1 MKSPCHVC
9 NRDALEI
16 LPAFSRLRRVTS
28 DCKPWPAGGQL
39 GVCVACR
46 CVQAVMDDRWRAEAD
61 KIYRDYTIYY
71 QSGGTEQSV
80 FDQASGTAAT
90 RSDRLVARLS
100 DQVALPANGRWL
112 DVGCG
117 NGGFLGSFARRFPTW
132 TLAGVEYDAKYRT
145 QVESIPGVER
155 LFTGDLSDVPGDFD
169 AISLIHVL
177 EHIESPRLFLAKV
190 LSKLRAGGWL
200 IVELPHYA
208 DNPFELL
215 IADHATHYG
224 LETASA
230 LLEAAGFRLVA
241 ASDSWIPKELTLV
254 ARKEEPVPGRIAA
267 PVREVGPMLE
277 WLSAVVADA
286 KRVGREATQFGL
298 FGTSIAGTWLYGE
311 LADSLRFFVDEDPG
325 RIGREH
331 FGLPIFSPANAPAG
345 SDVYVGLPPKIAR
358 AVAERLART
367 AGRYHAAPESS

>member
-9 NRDALEI
+9 ACDTLEI
-16 LPAFSRLRRVTS
+16 FPAFAQLRRVTS

-39 GVCVACR
+39 GVCAACG
-46 CVQAVMDDRWRAEAD
+46 CVQAAIDERWRAEAD
-61 KIYRDYTIYY
+61 QIYRDYTIYY

-80 FDQASGTAAT
+80 FDQTSGTAAT
-90 RSDRLVARLS
+90 RSDRLVARLAE
-100 DQVALPANGRWL
+100 QVELPTSGRWL

-117 NGGFLGSFARRFPTW
+117 NGGFLGSFARRFPAW

-145 QVESIPGVER
+145 QVEAIPGVER
-155 LFTGDLSDVPGDFD
+155 LYTGDLAEVPGEFD

-177 EHIESPRLFLAKV
+177 EHIENPRRFLASV
-190 LSKLRAGGWL
+190 QAKLRPGGWL

-230 LLEAAGFRLVA
+230 LLEREGFRLVQT
-241 ASDSWIPKELTLV
+241 SDCWIPKELTLV
-254 ARKEEPVPGRIAA
+254 ARNEAPVPGRVPAA
-267 PVREVGPMLE
+267 VREAGPMLG
-277 WLSAVVADA
+277 WLAAVVAD
-286 KRVGREATQFGL
+286 GRRFASEAGRFGL

-311 LADSLRFFVDEDPG
+311 LADAVQFFVDEDPG
-325 RIGREH
+325 RVGGEH
-331 FGLPIFSPANAPAG
+331 FGRPIQGPAEVPAG
-345 SDVYVGLPPKIAR
+345 SEVYVGLPPKIAR
-358 AVAERLART
+358 AVVARLSR
-367 AGRYHAAPESS
+367 AGVRYRAAPELP